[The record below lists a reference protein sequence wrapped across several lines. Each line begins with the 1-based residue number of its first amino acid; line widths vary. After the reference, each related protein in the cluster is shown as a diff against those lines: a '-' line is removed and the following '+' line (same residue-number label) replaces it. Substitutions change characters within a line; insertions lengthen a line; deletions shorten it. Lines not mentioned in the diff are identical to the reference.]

1 VLIIGKDEMD
11 LKDFIAGTYQEQGE
25 YRCFIPEKIN
35 HIWCW
40 SNSLIDT
47 LLEEANLKLGE
58 LNAFSL
64 YVPNI
69 ELFIRMQV
77 VKEATSSSRIEGTR
91 TEIGEAVLS
100 EEYVSVER
108 RDDWREVNNYIKALN
123 YAIGLLKELPLS
135 SRLIRE
141 AHRELMSG
149 VRGKTKNPGEF
160 RQSQNWIGGAT
171 IKDAIYIPPVH
182 TVIPELITDLEYF
195 MHNNKIAVPHLI
207 RIAIIHYQFEA
218 IHPFLD
224 GNGRIGRLLIP
235 LYLVSKDLLA
245 KPIIYL
251 SDYFEK
257 HRSLYYDTLRFVSDS
272 SQLERWIQF
281 FLIAVAETCKKEI
294 TMLQSILVMKE
305 RLENETIIVLDRRIS
320 NAKRLLNLL
329 YTKPSVTGTD
339 VVKELNLTP
348 LTANNL
354 IDDFIRLGILRETT
368 GGKRNRIYVFDEYLS
383 KFK

>member
-1 VLIIGKDEMD
+1 MD
-11 LKDFIAGTYQEQGE
+11 IKDFVAGTYQEQGE
-25 YRCFIPEKIN
+25 YQCFIPEKIN
-35 HIWCW
+35 HLWYW
-40 SNSLIDT
+40 SNSLIDI

-64 YVPNI
+64 HVPNI

-91 TEIGEAVLS
+91 TEINEAVLS

-123 YAIGLLKELPLS
+123 YAVERLKELPLS

-141 AHRELMSG
+141 VHRELMSG

-171 IKDAIYIPPVH
+171 LKDADFIPPVH
-182 TVIPELITDLEYF
+182 TVVPELITDLEYF
-195 MHNNKIAVPHLI
+195 MHNSTIAVPHLI
-207 RIAIIHYQFEA
+207 RIAIIHYQFET

-257 HRSLYYDTLRFVSDS
+257 NRSLYYETLRFVSDS
-272 SQLERWIQF
+272 NQLERWIKF
-281 FLIAVAETCKKEI
+281 FLVALAETCKKEI
-294 TMLQSILVMKE
+294 TTLQSILAMKE
-305 RLENETIIVLDRRIS
+305 RLENETIMVLDRKVP
-320 NAKRLLNLL
+320 NAKHLLNLL
-329 YTKPSVTGTD
+329 YTKPSVTGAD
-339 VVKELNLTP
+339 VAKELNLTP

-354 IDDFIRLGILRETT
+354 IDNFIRLGILREAT

>member
-1 VLIIGKDEMD
+1 MD
-11 LKDFIAGTYQEQGE
+11 IKDFVAGTYQEQGE
-25 YRCFIPEKIN
+25 YQCFIPEKIN
-35 HIWCW
+35 HLWYW
-40 SNSLIDT
+40 SNSLIDI

-64 YVPNI
+64 HVPNI

-91 TEIGEAVLS
+91 TEINEAVLS

-123 YAIGLLKELPLS
+123 YAVERLKELPLS

-141 AHRELMSG
+141 AHRELMSD

-171 IKDAIYIPPVH
+171 LKDADFIPPVH
-182 TVIPELITDLEYF
+182 TVVPELITDLEYF
-195 MHNNKIAVPHLI
+195 MHNSTIAVPHLI
-207 RIAIIHYQFEA
+207 RIAIIHYQFET

-257 HRSLYYDTLRFVSDS
+257 HRSLYYETLRFVSDS
-272 SQLERWIQF
+272 NQLERWIKF
-281 FLIAVAETCKKEI
+281 FLVALAETCKKEI
-294 TMLQSILVMKE
+294 TTLQSILAMKE
-305 RLENETIIVLDRRIS
+305 RLENETIMVLDRKVP
-320 NAKRLLNLL
+320 NAKHLLNLL
-329 YTKPSVTGTD
+329 YTKPSVTGAD
-339 VVKELNLTP
+339 VAKELNLTP

-354 IDDFIRLGILRETT
+354 IDGFIRLGILRETT